1 MFTGRMPFLTPNQQC
16 QSTKLYY
23 TRAAVKISGQTALLT
38 DMQNQQKHV
47 RVEPPLLDL
56 NMTLT
61 AFAAEH
67 QRLQLLANICSRRRH
82 SAANSSGAAA
92 DD

>member
-1 MFTGRMPFLTPNQQC
+1 
-16 QSTKLYY
+16 
-23 TRAAVKISGQTALLT
+23 
-38 DMQNQQKHV
+38 MQNQQKHV
-47 RVEPPLLDL
+47 RVEPPQLDL

-61 AFAAEH
+61 AFAAER

-82 SAANSSGAAA
+82 SAANSAGAAA